1 MTAKKKIFIVAG
13 NLREFDAYKQR
24 KLYEWSVG
32 PSAKID
38 PFPEYV
44 YVQNAW
50 QLKGLNEIEGYFIG
64 TYKNRTDLEEI
75 EWSIK
80 AIKGRQNNT
89 DNLKSIANA
98 VIANGSNGISGKFI
112 STIINDEFQPANTF
126 SPVITVGAVTMLPVG
141 STIGTTAVNQ
151 YSYPNFDLE
160 QRTKALEKALENFKN
175 TLDGLVK
182 TNKFR

>member
-13 NLREFDAYKQR
+13 NHNEFESYKQR

-80 AIKGRQNNT
+80 AIKGRQNNV
-89 DNLKSIANA
+89 DNLKS
-98 VIANGSNGISGKFI
+98 VANGSNGISGKFI

-141 STIGTTAVNQ
+141 STIGTTAVTQ
-151 YSYPNFDLE
+151 YTYPNPDLE
-160 QRTKALEKALENFKN
+160 QRTKALEETLDDIKN
-175 TLDGLVK
+175 TLYGLVK
-182 TNKFR
+182 RNLFQ